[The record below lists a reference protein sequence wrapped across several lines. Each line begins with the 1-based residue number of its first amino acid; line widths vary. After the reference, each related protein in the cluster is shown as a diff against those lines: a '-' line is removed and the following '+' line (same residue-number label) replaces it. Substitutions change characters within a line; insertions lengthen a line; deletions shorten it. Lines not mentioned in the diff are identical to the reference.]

1 MNILIIRDDKPGH
14 YNQTE
19 GLLVALKNIYPNSNI
34 EFIEV
39 EINNKIN
46 RKFLKFLL
54 NKFTFF
60 FTNRFNLKYLFLFF
74 KKYNLPL
81 SKPDLILST
90 GGNTANLNAW
100 LSKAYN
106 SRNILN
112 GALRGLKEELF
123 FCITTVIDLGYKNQ
137 LILDV
142 APSVINED
150 SLKKKS
156 EEFLKVNIF
165 DKKIIHY
172 ALLIGGDGSGY
183 KYDEEFYNKLIYFV
197 KKVSKEKSIKWLITT
212 SRRTSLDIENKLEKE
227 LSDYCTYF
235 VSFNKKE
242 EKVLL
247 PFLGLSKFIF
257 VTEESASMI
266 SEAIASLKP
275 VFTIS
280 NNLDTDNINYNRI
293 LEKFENEK
301 KIKRIFNLE
310 KNDFDNKNFRIEN
323 LSEKL
328 EKKIKGKLLI

>member
-19 GLLVALKNIYPNSNI
+19 GLLVPLKNIYPNSNV
-34 EFIEV
+34 EYIEV
-39 EINNKIN
+39 EIKNKIS
-46 RKFLKFLL
+46 RKILRFLL
-54 NKFTFF
+54 NKFTPF
-60 FTNRFNLKYLFLFF
+60 FTNTFNLKYLSLFF
-74 KKYNLPL
+74 KKYNLP
-81 SKPDLILST
+81 SVKPDLIIST

-112 GALRGLKEELF
+112 GALRGLEEELF

-156 EEFLKVNIF
+156 EEFLKINIF

-172 ALLIGGDGSGY
+172 SLLIGGDGSGY
-183 KYDEEFYNKLIYFV
+183 KYDEEFYNKLMYFV
-197 KKVSKEKSIKWLITT
+197 KNVSKEKNIKWLITT

-328 EKKIKGKLLI
+328 EKKIKMKLLI